1 MKYDIVIAGVGGQGG
16 LSSAVVITE
25 AASTEG
31 LEVRQS
37 EVHGMSQRGGELVSH
52 LRISDKAIA
61 GPLVPEG
68 SADLILAFEPLEA
81 LRYLPWLSAQRGT
94 VVSAMTPIKN
104 IESYPDEEALYA
116 ALDALPHASLVD
128 SQAIAR
134 RIGSIRSA
142 NMVLLGAASSLLPLD
157 CVSVEAAI
165 ARVFDRKGQSVIEL
179 NIRAFRL
186 GREVAA

>member
-16 LSSAVVITE
+16 LSSAVVIAE
-25 AASTEG
+25 AAASEG

-52 LRISDKAIA
+52 LRLSDRAIA

-81 LRYLPWLSAQRGT
+81 LRYLPWLWAQKGT
-94 VVSAMTPIKN
+94 VVSAKTPVKN
-104 IESYPDEEALYA
+104 MPHYPNEETLYEALE
-116 ALDALPHASLVD
+116 ALPRASVVD
-128 SQAIAR
+128 AQAIAKR
-134 RIGSIRSA
+134 AGSIQSA

-157 CVSVEAAI
+157 CDRVETAI
-165 ARVFDRKGQSVIEL
+165 ARVFDRKGQPVIDL

-186 GREVAA
+186 GREVVA